1 MTLPR
6 CIAGC
11 VLLVFC
17 ACGNPIPEVP
27 EDETVSFGR
36 HLEPLVIAH
45 CLGCHTAEEPK
56 AKLVLEQGE
65 GYANL
70 VERQSIQVPEMALV
84 APGDPDA
91 SYLWLK
97 LHHVTETGKGMPR
110 TPTGAKKLRQA
121 ELDLYRRW
129 IEDGA
134 QP

>member
-1 MTLPR
+1 MKL

-11 VLLVFC
+11 AAFVLG
-17 ACGNPIPEVP
+17 ACGTPIPEVP
-27 EDETVSFGR
+27 DSQSVSYGR

-45 CLGCHTAEEPK
+45 CLGCHTADEPK

-70 VERQSIQVPEMALV
+70 VERQSIQAPEVALV
-84 APGDPDA
+84 APGDLDA

-97 LHHVTETGKGMPR
+97 LQHLTETGKGMPR
-110 TPTGAKKLRQA
+110 TPTGSKKLRQA

-129 IEDGA
+129 IKEGA
-134 QP
+134 KP